1 MPQSTPTFDLFAR
14 SIAADRNFDAAAT
27 GYIETFVSWRRA
39 LAGFNKVI
47 SSNARRRIMRSILS
61 LHFGNVTENPDD
73 GATFERLLSR
83 SNPGADESLDGCG
96 PRVLRTVISLAQRSG
111 HLTVSQGWYDRRLKI
126 LRPTDKWISEEADRH
141 EVALASLGMLM
152 HDRSHF
158 AARPRGAALVGRLA
172 VIAGRNE
179 SAVGVSLGEP
189 DAPMRAVVALDG
201 GLATAFAVGDAW
213 IRGKRL
219 PSHKEIGASFRLSAS
234 QARKI
239 LRLAAR
245 PWTRRVRPRRQ
256 DRRRLGA
263 CERLPQPGRPRIRDL
278 PALRR
283 PLRNRGGADAGP
295 CISARRPS
303 GRARALTA
311 VPPVCANGAPRSPRA
326 ARHSILETGCRFVRS
341 PPLRS

>member
-61 LHFGNVTENPDD
+61 LHFGNVTDNPDD

-83 SNPGADESLDGCG
+83 SNPGAGDGVDGCG

-111 HLTVSQGWYDRRLKI
+111 HLSVGQGWYDRRLKI
-126 LRPTDKWISEEADRH
+126 LRPTDKWIAEEAERH
-141 EVALASLGMLM
+141 EVALASLGLLM

-172 VIAGRNE
+172 VVAGRGE
-179 SAVGVSLGEP
+179 RAIGVSLGEP
-189 DAPMRAVVALDG
+189 DASMRAVVALDG
-201 GLATAFAVGDAW
+201 GLATAFSVADAW

-219 PSHKEIGASFRLSAS
+219 PSHKEIGANFRLSAS

-239 LRLAAR
+239 LRLAADHGLV
-245 PWTRRVRPRRQ
+245 TF
-256 DRRRLGA
+256 DREGKVGDASGLATA
-263 CERLPQPGRPRIRDL
+263 CRNLVAGEFAIY
-278 PALRR
+278 LRCVAPFETAPE
-283 PLRNRGGADAGP
+283 PLMANAFLAG
-295 CISARRPS
+295 SRPS
-303 GRARALTA
+303 EHA
-311 VPPVCANGAPRSPRA
+311 
-326 ARHSILETGCRFVRS
+326 H
-341 PPLRS
+341 

>member
-61 LHFGNVTENPDD
+61 LHFGNVTDNPDD

-126 LRPTDKWISEEADRH
+126 LRPTDKWIAEEADRH

-158 AARPRGAALVGRLA
+158 ATRPRGAALVGRLA

-179 SAVGVSLGEP
+179 RAVGVSLGEP

-239 LRLAAR
+239 LRLAADRGLVVFDRDGKIGDASGLANACRNLVAHEFAIYLRCVAPYETAAEPMVAHAYLPGAR
-245 PWTRRVRPRRQ
+245 P
-256 DRRRLGA
+256 A
-263 CERLPQPGRPRIRDL
+263 EH
-278 PALRR
+278 A
-283 PLRNRGGADAGP
+283 
-295 CISARRPS
+295 
-303 GRARALTA
+303 
-311 VPPVCANGAPRSPRA
+311 
-326 ARHSILETGCRFVRS
+326 H
-341 PPLRS
+341 